1 MQALANISVKRPVF
15 ATVLVLGIA
24 VLGIAG
30 YSQLGVD
37 RFPKV
42 DMPMVSVVTRLPG
55 AAPEEVESEITDKL
69 EESLNTISGIEEL
82 RSISSEGVSQIF
94 IMFELD
100 KNIDVAAQEVRD
112 KVNVALPDLPRD
124 LDAPV
129 VSKLD
134 PGATPVM
141 YVAVR
146 STRAGASV
154 RALTELSDKEIRRRL
169 ENVTGVGQVT
179 VLGGRKRQVNVW
191 IDAMK
196 LRALGLTAADVQ
208 RAIAAQNLN
217 LPAGSVKSGAEQ
229 RTLRIHGRVASPAA
243 LGDLVVRERD
253 GHPIRIADVGRVE
266 DGEEE
271 GDSLAISSGAR
282 AVVLSIR
289 KQSDANT
296 VAVVDALKARIA
308 EIEPM
313 LMSTSASGGGGV
325 KLEVLRDN
333 SRTIRT
339 SVDAVREHLV
349 LGAIFAALVVL
360 LFLGNLR
367 STVIAALAIPISIV
381 GTFALMWVQGFT
393 LDTITLLALALAVGI
408 VIDDAIVVLEN
419 VYRFIEEKGM
429 TPMRAA
435 VEATREIGLAVLAT
449 TLSLLAVFV
458 PVAFMNGIVGR
469 FLKSFGL
476 TMAFAIAV
484 SLFVSFTLTPMLSS
498 RWLRA
503 HRPLAGGGAAANQKS
518 LLERMVDRI
527 YLPVE
532 RAYMRALGFVMHRRW
547 IVVIASVAALAA
559 IGPLGKAVKKGF
571 LPDSDE
577 AHFEINVRAP
587 EGTTLE
593 QTGLLA
599 ERIARDVR
607 SLSHVESTLVTI
619 GDNAQRTP
627 NLASIYVKLSD
638 PRERHVSQNEL
649 MERVRREVLAKQDP
663 SLRTDV
669 SLVPLFAG
677 GMAQALIMYDL
688 SGPDLAQLQRYS
700 DDVVA
705 RIKKIPGAVDVS
717 SSLIGGKPELGVVI
731 DRERAADLGVD
742 VTDIAATL
750 RLLVGGGKV
759 STYEEAGSEFDVRAR
774 AERDDRADAES
785 LAVVT
790 VPSARLGS
798 VPLADVVNLR
808 PADGPGQVN
817 RLNRRRQVTFT
828 ANVAPGFAEG
838 GVGDGVKRA
847 FADLHMPAEYVAAPM
862 GRSREMGKA
871 GKAFLFAFALSFIFM
886 YLILAAQFESWL
898 HPITILLAL
907 PLTLPF
913 ALLSLILLGQSMNIL
928 SALGI
933 LVLFGVV
940 KKNAILQI
948 DHTNHLR
955 AQGMDRMQAILKANR
970 DRLRPI
976 LMTTLAFV
984 AGMIPLVFSTGIGA
998 GNNQATAGVVVGG
1011 QLLSLLLTL
1020 LATPVAYSLF
1030 DDVGAFFARRRAAV
1044 DAVAETDE
1052 VSEIR
1057 TAPTMVAMAVVP
1069 APAVAKH
1076 A

>member
-1 MQALANISVKRPVF
+1 MQALANVSVKRPVF
-15 ATVLVLGIA
+15 ATVLVLGIV

-55 AAPEEVESEITDKL
+55 AAPEEVESELTDKL

-82 RSISSEGVSQIF
+82 RSVSSEGVSQIF
-94 IMFELD
+94 IMFELE

-112 KVNVALPDLPRD
+112 KVNVVLPDLPRD

-141 YVAVR
+141 YLAVR
-146 STRAGASV
+146 STRADAPV
-154 RALTELSDKEIRRRL
+154 RQLTELSDKEIRRRL

-191 IDAMK
+191 IDPVK

-217 LPAGSVKSGAEQ
+217 LPAGSVKSGAAQ
-229 RTLRIHGRVASPAA
+229 RTLRIHGRVATPAA

-253 GHPIRIADVGRVE
+253 GHPIRVADVGRVE

-313 LMSTSASGGGGV
+313 LSGNGV
-325 KLEVLRDN
+325 TLEVLRDN

-381 GTFALMWVQGFT
+381 GTFALMWFQGFT

-419 VYRFIEEKGM
+419 VYRFIDEKGM

-498 RWLRA
+498 RWLRG
-503 HRPLAGGGAAANQKS
+503 HRPLAAGGAGANRKS

-532 RAYMRALGFVMHRRW
+532 RAYMRVLGFVMHRRW
-547 IVVIASVAALAA
+547 IVVIASVAALVA

-593 QTGLLA
+593 QTGLTA

-607 SLSHVESTLVTI
+607 ALPHVESTLVTI

-638 PRERHVSQNEL
+638 PRERRVTQNDL

-717 SSLIGGKPELGVVI
+717 SSLIGGKPELGVAI

-742 VTDIAATL
+742 VTDVAATL
-750 RLLVGGGKV
+750 RLLVGGGKI
-759 STYEEAGSEFDVRAR
+759 STYEEAGSEFEVRAR
-774 AERDDRADAES
+774 AERDYRADAES

-790 VPSARLGS
+790 VPSVRLGS
-798 VPLADVVNLR
+798 VPLGDVVKLH
-808 PADGPGQVN
+808 PGDGPGQVS

-847 FADLHMPAEYVAAPM
+847 FADLRMPSEYVAAPM
-862 GRSREMGKA
+862 GRSKEMAKA
-871 GKAFLFAFALSFIFM
+871 GKAFVFAFALSFIFM

-913 ALLSLILLGQSMNIL
+913 ALLSLILLGQSINIL

-955 AQGMDRMQAILKANR
+955 AQGMDRMQAILQANR

-1030 DDVGAFFARRRAAV
+1030 DDVGAFFSRRWGRAAV
-1044 DAVAETDE
+1044 ETAPEVSE

-1057 TAPTMVAMAVVP
+1057 TAPTMVAMSAVA
-1069 APAVAKH
+1069 APAVAKQ
-1076 A
+1076 AS

>member
-1 MQALANISVKRPVF
+1 MQGLANVSVRRPVF
-15 ATVLVLGIA
+15 AAVLMLGIA

-55 AAPEEVESEITDKL
+55 AAPEEVESEISDKI

-82 RSISSEGVSQIF
+82 RSISSEGVSQVF
-94 IMFELD
+94 LLFELEKD
-100 KNIDVAAQEVRD
+100 IDVATQEVRD
-112 KVNVALPDLPRD
+112 KVNLVLPDLPRD
-124 LDAPV
+124 LEAPV

-141 YVAVR
+141 YLAVR
-146 STRAGASV
+146 PEKSEVPTRL
-154 RALTELSDKEIRRRL
+154 LTELADKQIRRRL
-169 ENVTGVGQVT
+169 ETIPGVGQVT

-191 IDAMK
+191 VDPLK

-208 RAIAAQNLN
+208 RTIGNDNLN

-229 RTLRIHGRVASPAA
+229 RTLRIRGRVTTPAA
-243 LGDLVVRERD
+243 LGDLVVRQQD
-253 GHPIRIADVGRVE
+253 GHPIRVSDVARVE

-271 GDSLAISSGAR
+271 GDTLAVSNGAP

-296 VAVVDALKARIA
+296 VAVVDAIRERVGELAPA
-308 EIEPM
+308 M
-313 LMSTSASGGGGV
+313 AASGV
-325 KLEVLRDN
+325 RLEVLRDN

-339 SVDAVREHLV
+339 SVDAVKEHLV
-349 LGAIFAALVVL
+349 LGALFAALVVL

-381 GTFALMWVQGFT
+381 GTFALMWWKGFT

-419 VYRFIEEKGM
+419 IHRFVEEKGM
-429 TPMRAA
+429 PPLRAA

-503 HRPLAGGGAAANQKS
+503 HRPLASSGGGDGDGGAPARS
-518 LLERMVDRI
+518 LLERLVDRA

-532 RAYMRALGFVMHRRW
+532 RLYMRVLGFVMRRRFV
-547 IVVIASVAALAA
+547 VVIASVLALVSIA
-559 IGPLGKAVKKGF
+559 PLGKAVKKGF

-593 QTGLLA
+593 QTALTT
-599 ERIARDVR
+599 ERIARQVR
-607 SLSHVESTLVTI
+607 DIPEVVSTLVTI

-627 NLASIYVKLSD
+627 NVASVYVLLTD
-638 PRERHVSQNEL
+638 PRRRRVTQNDL

-663 SLRTDV
+663 SLRADV

-677 GMAQALIMYDL
+677 GMSQAIIMYDL
-688 SGPDLAQLQRYS
+688 SGPDLGTLQRYS
-700 DDVVA
+700 DEMVT
-705 RIKKIPGAVDVS
+705 RMKKIPGAVDVS
-717 SSLIGGKPELGVVI
+717 TSLVGGKPELGVVI
-731 DRERAADLGVD
+731 DRDRAADLGVATAD
-742 VTDIAATL
+742 VAAAL

-759 STYEEAGSEFDVRAR
+759 STYEEGGEQFQVRLR
-774 AERDDRADAES
+774 AERTTRADAAS
-785 LAVVT
+785 LAAVT
-790 VPSARLGS
+790 VPSSRLGS
-798 VPLADVVNLR
+798 VPLSDVVSLR
-808 PADGPGQVN
+808 PAEGPGQVN
-817 RLNRRRQVTFT
+817 RLNRRRQVTLT

-838 GVGDGVKRA
+838 DVGDGVKKA
-847 FADLHMPAEYVAAPM
+847 FAALHMPADYVAAPM
-862 GRSREMGKA
+862 GRSKEMGKA
-871 GKAFLFAFALSFIFM
+871 GKAFLLAFALSFIFM

-898 HPITILLAL
+898 HPITILIAL

-913 ALLSLILLGQSMNIL
+913 AFVSLILLGQSMNIL

-955 AQGMDRMQAILKANR
+955 AQGMERTQAILQANR

-984 AGMIPLVFSTGIGA
+984 AGMIPLVLSSGIGA

-1011 QLLSLLLTL
+1011 QVLSLLLTL

-1030 DDVGAFFARRRAAV
+1030 DDAGEWLARRRQGGVGVAEE
-1044 DAVAETDE
+1044 AVA
-1052 VSEIR
+1052 
-1057 TAPTMVAMAVVP
+1057 A
-1069 APAVAKH
+1069 
-1076 A
+1076 

>member
-1 MQALANISVKRPVF
+1 VF

-24 VLGIAG
+24 VLGVAG

-42 DMPMVSVVTRLPG
+42 DMPMVSVITRLPG
-55 AAPEEVESEITDKL
+55 AAPEEVESEISDKL

-94 IMFELD
+94 IMFELE

-112 KVNVALPDLPRD
+112 KVNIALPDLPRD

-141 YVAVR
+141 YLAVR
-146 STRAGASV
+146 STRADAQV
-154 RALTELSDKEIRRRL
+154 RPLTELADKEIRRRL
-169 ENVTGVGQVT
+169 ENVSGVGQVT

-191 IDAMK
+191 IDPVK

-217 LPAGSVKSGAEQ
+217 LPAGAVKSGAAQ
-229 RTLRIHGRVASPAA
+229 RTLRIHGRVSNPAA

-253 GHPIRIADVGRVE
+253 GHPIRVADVGRVE

-313 LMSTSASGGGGV
+313 LAGSSV

-349 LGAIFAALVVL
+349 LGAVFAALVVL

-381 GTFALMWVQGFT
+381 GTFALMWFQGFT

-419 VYRFIEEKGM
+419 VYRFIDEKGM
-429 TPMRAA
+429 SPMRAA

-484 SLFVSFTLTPMLSS
+484 SLFVSFTLTPMLAS

-503 HRPLAGGGAAANQKS
+503 QRPLTGGGGAAANRKS
-518 LLERMVDRI
+518 LLERFVDRF
-527 YLPVE
+527 YLPIE
-532 RAYMRALGFVMHRRW
+532 RAYMRVLGFVMHRRW
-547 IVVIASVAALAA
+547 IVVIASVAALVA

-577 AHFEINVRAP
+577 AHFEINVRAS

-607 SLSHVESTLVTI
+607 ALPHVESTLVTI

-627 NLASIYVKLSD
+627 NLASVYVKLTD
-638 PRERHVSQNEL
+638 PRERRVTQNDL

-717 SSLIGGKPELGVVI
+717 SSLIGGKPELGVTI

-750 RLLVGGGKV
+750 RLLVGGGKI
-759 STYEEAGSEFDVRAR
+759 STYEEGGSEFEVRAR
-774 AERDDRADAES
+774 AERDYRADAES

-790 VPSARLGS
+790 VPSTRLGS
-798 VPLADVVNLR
+798 VPLGDVVKLR

-862 GRSREMGKA
+862 GRSKEMAKA
-871 GKAFLFAFALSFIFM
+871 GKAFVFAFALSFIFM

-955 AQGMDRMQAILKANR
+955 AEGMDRMQAILQANR

-984 AGMIPLVFSTGIGA
+984 AGMIPLVFSTGIGS

-1030 DDVGAFFARRRAAV
+1030 DDVGAFLERRRGRPAGARWRGRAAV
-1044 DAVAETDE
+1044 DAAPEVTDP
-1052 VSEIR
+1052 SEIHG
-1057 TAPTMVAMAVVP
+1057 APTMVAMPAMA
-1069 APAVAKH
+1069 APAVAKQ
-1076 A
+1076 AS

>member
-1 MQALANISVKRPVF
+1 MQALANVSVKRPVF
-15 ATVLVLGIA
+15 ATVLVLGIV

-55 AAPEEVESEITDKL
+55 AAPEEVESEITDKV

-94 IMFELD
+94 IMFELE

-112 KVNVALPDLPRD
+112 KVNVVLPDLPRD

-141 YVAVR
+141 YLAVR
-146 STRAGASV
+146 STRTDAQV
-154 RALTELSDKEIRRRL
+154 RPLTELADKEIRRRL

-191 IDAMK
+191 IDPVK
-196 LRALGLTAADVQ
+196 LRALGLTATDVQ
-208 RAIAAQNLN
+208 RAISAQNLN
-217 LPAGSVKSGAEQ
+217 LPAGAVKSGAEQ
-229 RTLRIHGRVASPAA
+229 RTLRIHGRVSNPAA

-253 GHPIRIADVGRVE
+253 GHPIRVSDVGRVD

-313 LMSTSASGGGGV
+313 LKSAGTGV
-325 KLEVLRDN
+325 RLEVLRDN

-349 LGAIFAALVVL
+349 LGAVFAALVVL

-367 STVIAALAIPISIV
+367 STLIAALAIPISIV
-381 GTFALMWVQGFT
+381 GTFALMWIQGFT

-419 VYRFIEEKGM
+419 VYRYIDEKGM
-429 TPMRAA
+429 SPMRAA

-484 SLFVSFTLTPMLSS
+484 SLFVSFTLTPMLSA

-503 HRPLAGGGAAANQKS
+503 QRPLSGGGAAANRKS
-518 LLERMVDRI
+518 LLERMVDRL

-532 RAYMRALGFVMHRRW
+532 RAYMRVLGFVMHRRW
-547 IVVIASVAALAA
+547 IVVIAGVAALVA
-559 IGPLGKAVKKGF
+559 IVPLGKAVKKGF

-593 QTGLLA
+593 QTGLTA
-599 ERIARDVR
+599 ERIAREVR
-607 SLSHVESTLVTI
+607 ALPHVESTLVTI

-638 PRERHVSQNEL
+638 PRERRVTQNDL
-649 MERVRREVLAKQDP
+649 MERVRRQVLDKQDP

-705 RIKKIPGAVDVS
+705 RMKKVPGAVDVS

-759 STYEEAGSEFDVRAR
+759 STYEEGGSEFEVRAR

-790 VPSARLGS
+790 VPSMRLGS
-798 VPLADVVNLR
+798 VPLADVVKVR
-808 PADGPGQVN
+808 ADDGPGQVN

-862 GRSREMGKA
+862 GRSKEMAKA

-955 AQGMDRMQAILKANR
+955 AQGMDRMQAILQANR

-984 AGMIPLVFSTGIGA
+984 AGMIPLVFSSGIGA

-1030 DDVGAFFARRRAAV
+1030 DDVGAFLARRRARATV
-1044 DAVAETDE
+1044 DAAPE
-1052 VSEIR
+1052 VTELSEIR
-1057 TAPTMVAMAVVP
+1057 TAPTMVAI
-1069 APAVAKH
+1069 PAVAVPAMAKQ
-1076 A
+1076 AS

>member
-1 MQALANISVKRPVF
+1 MQALANVSVKRPVF

-55 AAPEEVESEITDKL
+55 AAPEEVESEITDNL

-82 RSISSEGVSQIF
+82 RSISSEGVSQVF
-94 IMFELD
+94 IMFELE

-112 KVNVALPDLPRD
+112 KVNVVLPDLPRD

-141 YVAVR
+141 YLAVR
-146 STRAGASV
+146 STRADASV

-169 ENVTGVGQVT
+169 ENVSGVGQVT

-191 IDAMK
+191 IDPVK

-208 RAIAAQNLN
+208 RAISAQNLN
-217 LPAGSVKSGAEQ
+217 LPAGAVKSGAEQ
-229 RTLRIHGRVASPAA
+229 RTLRIHGRVSNPAA

-253 GHPIRIADVGRVE
+253 GHPIRVSDVGRVE

-313 LMSTSASGGGGV
+313 LKSAGNGV
-325 KLEVLRDN
+325 RLEVLRDN

-349 LGAIFAALVVL
+349 LGAVFAALVVL
-360 LFLGNLR
+360 LFLGSLR
-367 STVIAALAIPISIV
+367 STVIAALAIPISII
-381 GTFALMWVQGFT
+381 GTFALMWIQGFT

-419 VYRFIEEKGM
+419 VYRYIDEKGM
-429 TPMRAA
+429 SPMRAA

-503 HRPLAGGGAAANQKS
+503 QRPLTGGGAATRRKS
-518 LLERMVDRI
+518 LLERIVDRF

-532 RAYMRALGFVMHRRW
+532 RAYMRVLGFVMHRRW
-547 IVVIASVAALAA
+547 IVVIASLAALVS
-559 IGPLGKAVKKGF
+559 IGPLGKTVKKGF

-593 QTGLLA
+593 QTGLTA

-607 SLSHVESTLVTI
+607 ALPHVESTLVTI

-627 NLASIYVKLSD
+627 NLASIYVKLTD
-638 PRERHVSQNEL
+638 PRERRVTQNDL

-717 SSLIGGKPELGVVI
+717 SSLIGGKPELGVTI

-750 RLLVGGGKV
+750 RLLVGGGKI
-759 STYEEAGSEFDVRAR
+759 STYEESGSEFEVRAR
-774 AERDDRADAES
+774 AERDYRADAES

-798 VPLADVVNLR
+798 VPLADVVKLR

-862 GRSREMGKA
+862 GRSKEMAKA
-871 GKAFLFAFALSFIFM
+871 GKAFVFAFALSFIFM

-955 AQGMDRMQAILKANR
+955 AQGMDRMQAILQANR

-984 AGMIPLVFSTGIGA
+984 AGMIPLVVSTGIGA

-1030 DDVGAFFARRRAAV
+1030 DDVGAFLARRRRAAV
-1044 DAVAETDE
+1044 EPASETAE
-1052 VSEIR
+1052 VSEIH
-1057 TAPTMVAMAVVP
+1057 TAPTMVTISSVA
-1069 APAVAKH
+1069 APAVAKQ
-1076 A
+1076 AS

>member
-1 MQALANISVKRPVF
+1 MQALANVSVKRPVF
-15 ATVLVLGIA
+15 ATVLVLGIV

-82 RSISSEGVSQIF
+82 RSISSEGVSQVF
-94 IMFELD
+94 IMFELE

-112 KVNVALPDLPRD
+112 KVNVVLPDLPRD

-141 YVAVR
+141 YLAVR
-146 STRAGASV
+146 STRADASV

-169 ENVTGVGQVT
+169 ENVSGVGQVT

-191 IDAMK
+191 IDPVK

-208 RAIAAQNLN
+208 RAISAQNLN
-217 LPAGSVKSGAEQ
+217 LPAGAVKSGAEQ
-229 RTLRIHGRVASPAA
+229 RTLRIHGRVSNPAA

-253 GHPIRIADVGRVE
+253 GHPIRVSDVGRVE

-313 LMSTSASGGGGV
+313 LKSAGNGGR
-325 KLEVLRDN
+325 LEVLRDN

-349 LGAIFAALVVL
+349 LGAVFAALVVL

-367 STVIAALAIPISIV
+367 STVIAALAIPISII
-381 GTFALMWVQGFT
+381 GTFALMWIQGFT

-419 VYRFIEEKGM
+419 VYRYIDEKGM
-429 TPMRAA
+429 SPMRAA

-503 HRPLAGGGAAANQKS
+503 QRPLTGGGAATSRKS
-518 LLERMVDRI
+518 LLERIVDRF

-532 RAYMRALGFVMHRRW
+532 RAYMRVLGFVMHRRW
-547 IVVIASVAALAA
+547 IVVIASLAALVS
-559 IGPLGKAVKKGF
+559 IGPLGKTVKKGF

-593 QTGLLA
+593 QTGLTA

-607 SLSHVESTLVTI
+607 ALPHVESTLVTI

-627 NLASIYVKLSD
+627 NLASIYVKLTD
-638 PRERHVSQNEL
+638 PRERRVTQNDL

-717 SSLIGGKPELGVVI
+717 SSLIGGKPELGVTI

-750 RLLVGGGKV
+750 RLLVGGGKI
-759 STYEEAGSEFDVRAR
+759 STYEESGSEFEVRAR
-774 AERDDRADAES
+774 AERDYRADAES

-798 VPLADVVNLR
+798 VPLADVVKLR

-862 GRSREMGKA
+862 GRSKEMAKA
-871 GKAFLFAFALSFIFM
+871 GKAFVFAFALSFIFM

-955 AQGMDRMQAILKANR
+955 AQGMDRMQAILQANR

-984 AGMIPLVFSTGIGA
+984 AGMIPLVVSTGIGA

-1030 DDVGAFFARRRAAV
+1030 DDVGAFLARRRRAAV
-1044 DAVAETDE
+1044 EPASETAE
-1052 VSEIR
+1052 VSEIH
-1057 TAPTMVAMAVVP
+1057 TAPTMVAISSVA
-1069 APAVAKH
+1069 APAVAKQ
-1076 A
+1076 AS

>member
-1 MQALANISVKRPVF
+1 MQALAKVSVKRPVF

-24 VLGIAG
+24 VLGLAG
-30 YSQLGVD
+30 YSRLGVD

-55 AAPEEVESEITDKL
+55 AAPEEVESEITDKI

-94 IMFELD
+94 LMFELE
-100 KNIDVAAQEVRD
+100 KNIDVATQEVRD
-112 KVNVALPDLPRD
+112 KVNIVLPELPRD

-141 YVAVR
+141 YLAVR
-146 STRAGASV
+146 SARDGTPV
-154 RALTELSDKEIRRRL
+154 RQLTELGDKQIRRRL
-169 ENVTGVGQVT
+169 ETVAGVGQVT
-179 VLGGRKRQVNVW
+179 LLGGRKRQVNVW
-191 IDAMK
+191 IDPVK

-208 RAIAAQNLN
+208 HTIGAQNQN
-217 LPAGSVKSGAEQ
+217 LPAGNVKSGTEQ
-229 RTLRIHGRVASPAA
+229 RTLRIRGRVANPAA
-243 LGDLVVRERD
+243 LADLVVRERD
-253 GHPIRIADVGRVE
+253 GHPIRVGDVARVD

-296 VAVVDALKARIA
+296 VAVVDALKERID
-308 EIEPM
+308 EIAPGM
-313 LMSTSASGGGGV
+313 ASAGV

-339 SVDAVREHLV
+339 SVDAVREHLI

-419 VYRFIEEKGM
+419 VHRFIEDKGM
-429 TPMRAA
+429 SPMRAA

-458 PVAFMNGIVGR
+458 PVAFMTGIVGR

-498 RWLRA
+498 RWLRG
-503 HRPLAGGGAAANQKS
+503 HRPLAAGAGGGAAAGPQKS
-518 LLERMVDRI
+518 LLERMVDRF

-532 RAYMRALGFVMHRRW
+532 RAYMRVLGFVMRRRW
-547 IVVIASVAALAA
+547 IVVIASVLALVA
-559 IGPLGKAVKKGF
+559 IIPLGKAVKKGF

-577 AHFEINVRAP
+577 AHFEVNVRAP
-587 EGTTLE
+587 EGTTME
-593 QTGLLA
+593 QTALTA
-599 ERIARDVR
+599 ERIAREVR
-607 SLSHVESTLVTI
+607 AIAEVESTLVTI

-638 PRERHVSQNEL
+638 PRQRRATQNDL
-649 MERVRREVLAKQDP
+649 MERVRRDVLAKQDRR
-663 SLRTDV
+663 LRTEV

-700 DDVVA
+700 DQVVQ
-705 RIKKIPGAVDVS
+705 RMKKVPGAVDVS
-717 SSLIGGKPELGVVI
+717 SSLIGGKPELAVII
-731 DRERAADLGVD
+731 DRERAADLGVNVAD
-742 VTDIAATL
+742 VAATL

-759 STYEEAGSEFDVRAR
+759 STYEEGGAQFDVRAR
-774 AERDDRADAES
+774 AERDYRADAAS
-785 LAVVT
+785 LALVT
-790 VPSARLGS
+790 VPSGRLGS
-798 VPLADVVNLR
+798 VPLADVVQLR

-838 GVGDGVKRA
+838 GVGDGVKKA
-847 FADLHMPAEYVAAPM
+847 FADLKMSAEYVAAPM
-862 GRSREMGKA
+862 GRSKEMGKA
-871 GKAFLFAFALSFIFM
+871 GAAFMFAFALSFIFM

-913 ALLSLILLGQSMNIL
+913 AFLSLILLGQSINIL

-955 AQGMDRMQAILKANR
+955 AQGMERMQAILQANR

-984 AGMIPLVFSTGIGA
+984 AGMIPLVFSSGIGA

-1030 DDVGAFFARRRAAV
+1030 DDVGAWVASQRGKKQAEVVAVGGGIDAAE
-1044 DAVAETDE
+1044 AA
-1052 VSEIR
+1052 
-1057 TAPTMVAMAVVP
+1057 
-1069 APAVAKH
+1069 
-1076 A
+1076 

>member
-1 MQALANISVKRPVF
+1 MQALANVSVKRPVF

-42 DMPMVSVVTRLPG
+42 DMPMVSVITRLPG
-55 AAPEEVESEITDKL
+55 AAPEEVESEITDKV

-94 IMFELD
+94 IMFELE

-112 KVNVALPDLPRD
+112 KVNVVLPDLPRD

-141 YVAVR
+141 YLAVR
-146 STRAGASV
+146 STRTDAQV
-154 RALTELSDKEIRRRL
+154 RPLTELADKEIRRRL

-191 IDAMK
+191 IDPVK

-208 RAIAAQNLN
+208 RAISAQNLN
-217 LPAGSVKSGAEQ
+217 LPAGAVKSGAEQ
-229 RTLRIHGRVASPAA
+229 RTLRIHGRVSNPAA

-253 GHPIRIADVGRVE
+253 GHPIRVSDVGRVD

-313 LMSTSASGGGGV
+313 LKSAGNGV
-325 KLEVLRDN
+325 RLEVLRDN

-349 LGAIFAALVVL
+349 LGAVFAALVVL

-367 STVIAALAIPISIV
+367 STVIAALAIPISII
-381 GTFALMWVQGFT
+381 GTFALMWIQGFT

-419 VYRFIEEKGM
+419 VYRYIDEKGM
-429 TPMRAA
+429 SPMRAA

-503 HRPLAGGGAAANQKS
+503 QRPLSGGGAAARRKS
-518 LLERMVDRI
+518 LLERIVDRF

-532 RAYMRALGFVMHRRW
+532 RAYMRVLGFVMHRRW
-547 IVVIASVAALAA
+547 IVVIASVAALVA

-593 QTGLLA
+593 QTGLTA

-607 SLSHVESTLVTI
+607 ALPHVESTLVTI

-638 PRERHVSQNEL
+638 PRERRVTQNDL

-717 SSLIGGKPELGVVI
+717 SSLIGGKPELGVTI

-750 RLLVGGGKV
+750 RLLVGGGKI
-759 STYEEAGSEFDVRAR
+759 STYEEGGSEFEVRAR
-774 AERDDRADAES
+774 AERDYRADAES

-790 VPSARLGS
+790 VPSTRLGS
-798 VPLADVVNLR
+798 VPLGDVVKLR

-847 FADLHMPAEYVAAPM
+847 FADLHMPAEYLAAPM
-862 GRSREMGKA
+862 GRSKEMAKA
-871 GKAFLFAFALSFIFM
+871 GKAFVFAFALSFIFM

-955 AQGMDRMQAILKANR
+955 AQGMDRMQAILQANR

-998 GNNQATAGVVVGG
+998 GNNQATASVVVGG

-1030 DDVGAFFARRRAAV
+1030 DDVGAFLARRRGRTTIDAAPDV
-1044 DAVAETDE
+1044 TEL
-1052 VSEIR
+1052 SEIR
-1057 TAPTMVAMAVVP
+1057 TAPTMVAIPAVA
-1069 APAVAKH
+1069 APAVAKQ
-1076 A
+1076 AS